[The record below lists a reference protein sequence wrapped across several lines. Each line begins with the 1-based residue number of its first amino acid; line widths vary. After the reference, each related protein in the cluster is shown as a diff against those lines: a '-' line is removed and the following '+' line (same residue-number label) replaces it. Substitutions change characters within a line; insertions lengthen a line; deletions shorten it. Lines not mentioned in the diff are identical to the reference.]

1 MVFHEITIGKT
12 LHWSISRSCLLLLS
26 ALARKF
32 ELIPTEQKYSGT
44 QNYTL
49 LILPQKF
56 SLVPL
61 KPFKIEI
68 VLKMVLL
75 SCLDKKKRFFRT
87 CFHST
92 FKQAILDSCFFIFSL
107 DPSFLM
113 YDLRI
118 FTRRLA
124 VKSAVLFYFQW
135 HVLRL
140 PLNVLVSQVKPL
152 SIVLVWANSW
162 G

>member
-1 MVFHEITIGKT
+1 M
-12 LHWSISRSCLLLLS
+12 LS

-32 ELIPTEQKYSGT
+32 ESIPAEQKYSGT

-75 SCLDKKKRFFRT
+75 SCLDKKRDFSELAFILLLN
-87 CFHST
+87 
-92 FKQAILDSCFFIFSL
+92 KQFLIPVSSFFSL
-107 DPSFLM
+107 DPSFLI

-124 VKSAVLFYFQW
+124 VKSAVLFYFQ
-135 HVLRL
+135 
-140 PLNVLVSQVKPL
+140 
-152 SIVLVWANSW
+152 
-162 G
+162 

>member
-1 MVFHEITIGKT
+1 MIVFHEITIGKT
-12 LHWSISRSCLLLLS
+12 LHRPISRSCLLLLS
-26 ALARKF
+26 ALARNF
-32 ELIPTEQKYSGT
+32 ELIPTTEQKYSGT

-92 FKQAILDSCFFIFSL
+92 FKQAILDSCFFIFFSGPVL
-107 DPSFLM
+107 SNI
-113 YDLRI
+113 R
-118 FTRRLA
+118 FTNI
-124 VKSAVLFYFQW
+124 YET
-135 HVLRL
+135 
-140 PLNVLVSQVKPL
+140 
-152 SIVLVWANSW
+152 I
-162 G
+162 GG